1 MHWVL
6 EDRFDHDPKYRELK
20 ETLKRFDI
28 SHSLVKVVPF
38 TDDGFT
44 TLEGYDLNKLIPEI
58 NSDSLI
64 LHNLSVFCY
73 GSYTLSKI
81 MHKHFTP
88 GAFISPMLGINNL
101 LEHYGNEMFNNDMV
115 IAPIR
120 DLDTDLPEF
129 FARPV
134 EDTKSFCGGI
144 MKNAE
149 FKEWKQKIIDAA
161 LIPENYSTITPYTM
175 AVIAKIKPI
184 HQEVRFF
191 IVDRKIATYSQY
203 KSGDSVIYSP
213 HVDQY
218 VIDYVNEML
227 KVWTPDRCFCMDIAI
242 TDGIPKILETNSINS
257 SGLYAIDI
265 QKFVMAVEDCQNVL
279 KFNVDVGRI
288 PEKRC
293 NFETSSGEITNIN

>member
-20 ETLKRFDI
+20 ETLKRFSI
-28 SHSLVKVVPF
+28 PHSLVKVVPF

-44 TLEGYDLNKLIPEI
+44 TIEGYDLNTLIPKKD
-58 NSDSLI
+58 SDSII

-81 MHKHFTP
+81 MHKHFCP
-88 GAFISPMLGINNL
+88 GSYISPMLGINHL
-101 LEHYGNEMFNNDMV
+101 LEHYGNEMFNADMV
-115 IAPIR
+115 IAPIK

-161 LIPENYSTITPYTM
+161 MIPENYSTITPDTM
-175 AVIAKIKPI
+175 AVIAEIKPI

-191 IVDRKIATYSQY
+191 IVDGKIATYSQY
-203 KSGDSVIYSP
+203 KSGNSVIYSP
-213 HVDQY
+213 QVDQY
-218 VIDYVNEML
+218 VIDYVNKML
-227 KVWTPDRCFCMDIAI
+227 EIWMPDRCFCMDIAI

-265 QKFVMAVEDCQNVL
+265 QKFVMAVEDCKTTL
-279 KFNVDVGRI
+279 KWDIDVGTC
-288 PEKRC
+288 PERRC
-293 NFETSSGEITNIN
+293 NFDKTSGEVS